1 MFDNLLTRCVT
12 PEKVIWEAPTKM
24 TLDLGDEDGAQTYIL
39 QKGALE
45 YLHNK
50 IEIKVATSKEV
61 YKKSSDMWKQLR
73 DIQLANAKD
82 KMIEANAF
90 YLEKPTLLYLINDA
104 KEIVDIV
111 DFPSMEDYEN
121 FKLKHQ
127 NFKFDVT
134 LGDADTDRFKT
145 RKIPIECRNGLT
157 KIICYEKN
165 IDITSVEYTP
175 IVILE
180 CNNSKSTYQVY
191 NGILMCD
198 ANDVDNVIY
207 TIMPSLSANLDEK
220 FLNEL
225 IEYFDMEKAI
235 DFAKEKSEELY
246 NAYKEFKKHPYEIS
260 AREMTSLCKK
270 LGYKLELDDGNTL
283 HPIENMAD
291 DNNNAK
297 IQKFYNTF
305 KDVTGE
311 STYEILQMSD
321 LKRTFRYNHITLLD
335 MLTILSKEYLTSSGY
350 KITAEVLSDI
360 VYKLYY
366 NKNADKVQSDDVKND
381 IK

>member
-1 MFDNLLTRCVT
+1 
-12 PEKVIWEAPTKM
+12 
-24 TLDLGDEDGAQTYIL
+24 
-39 QKGALE
+39 
-45 YLHNK
+45 
-50 IEIKVATSKEV
+50 
-61 YKKSSDMWKQLR
+61 
-73 DIQLANAKD
+73 
-82 KMIEANAF
+82 
-90 YLEKPTLLYLINDA
+90 
-104 KEIVDIV
+104 
-111 DFPSMEDYEN
+111 
-121 FKLKHQ
+121 
-127 NFKFDVT
+127 
-134 LGDADTDRFKT
+134 
-145 RKIPIECRNGLT
+145 
-157 KIICYEKN
+157 
-165 IDITSVEYTP
+165 
-175 IVILE
+175 
-180 CNNSKSTYQVY
+180 
-191 NGILMCD
+191 MCD

-335 MLTILSKEYLTSSGY
+335 MLTILSKEYLISSGY

>member
-1 MFDNLLTRCVT
+1 MFDSLLTRCVT
-12 PEKVIWEAPTKM
+12 PEKVMWDAPTKM
-24 TLDLGDEDGAQTYIL
+24 TIDLGDEEGEQTYIL

-134 LGDADTDRFKT
+134 LGDANTDRFKT

>member
-73 DIQLANAKD
+73 DIQLSNAKD

-111 DFPSMEDYEN
+111 DFPNMEDYEN

-134 LGDADTDRFKT
+134 LGDEGTNRFKT
-145 RKIPIECRNGLT
+145 RKIPIECKNGLT
-157 KIICYEKN
+157 KIICYERN

-198 ANDVDNVIY
+198 ANNMDNVTY

-246 NAYKEFKKHPYEIS
+246 KAYIEFKKHPYEIS

-270 LGYKLELDDGNTL
+270 LGYKLELDDSDTL
-283 HPIENMAD
+283 HPIKNIAD
-291 DNNNAK
+291 DNNNVK

-305 KDVTGE
+305 KDITGE

-321 LKRTFRYNHITLLD
+321 LKRTFRFNHITLLD

>member
-24 TLDLGDEDGAQTYIL
+24 TIDLGDEEGEQTYIL